1 MRLPRISGRFAAT
14 AALALLAITLSPA
27 QTDIEKA
34 LSPEEFEKTGLS
46 KLTAGELAVLDGLLK
61 ERRLFQ
67 ADEFAPKEAKK
78 EGGRS
83 WIPFVGKKKEK
94 KVTEMGEEMLPE
106 KINRE
111 EQPAELKTRLVGY
124 FSGLSGG
131 TVFQLENGQVWQQRF
146 NDTYYLGKPIKDPS
160 VTLVRVWNGYRLII
174 DDLKMGVAVKRLE

>member
-1 MRLPRISGRFAAT
+1 MRLFRTYCKFAA
-14 AALALLAITLSPA
+14 AAAIVSLAIAYSHA

-34 LSPEEFEKTGLS
+34 LSPGEFEKAGLS
-46 KLTAGELAVLDGLLK
+46 KLTPDELALLDGLLK

-67 ADEFAPKEAKK
+67 ADEFAPKAAKE
-78 EGGRS
+78 EGSRS
-83 WIPFVGKKKEK
+83 WIPFLGNKKEK

-111 EQPAELKTRLVGY
+111 EQPAELKTQLVGF
-124 FSGLSGG
+124 FSGLSGS

-146 NDTYYLGKPIKDPS
+146 NDTYYLGKPLKYPK
-160 VTLVRVWNGYRLII
+160 VTLIRVWNGYRLII